1 MARGLRKAVR
11 WFAKRKRRHEVL
23 QESQFEET
31 LILKSVGS
39 SCMDSLTQAEKEAYD
54 RQWGWVGL
62 PPSYREVEVF
72 KHFNGFDPRYLSHYH
87 YLPLIARRLNDY
99 PWTKRFEHKALLGRF
114 SNEALQPPQTFA
126 CVINGEWYDADFRQI
141 SFEEAVR
148 HCASQDAFVCKP
160 ASESADGHGVQLV
173 KRGGGRREK
182 VGRGRF
188 CGTCAASQGCAGSG
202 SRQAGP
208 RDGAVQFFVSQYV
221 ACDEL
226 VSEWSLFRLFGR
238 ASDGEER
245 LVCG

>member
-1 MARGLRKAVR
+1 MARGLRKAFR
-11 WFAKRKRRHEVL
+11 WFVKRKRRHEVL
-23 QESQFEET
+23 QESRFEET

-54 RQWGWVGL
+54 RQWGWLGL

-141 SFEEAVR
+141 PFEEAVR
-148 HCASQDAFVCKP
+148 HCASYDAFVCKP

-173 KRGGGRREK
+173 KRGGGRQGK
-182 VGRGRF
+182 MGCDRF
-188 CGTCAASQGCAGSG
+188 CGTCAASQGCTSSG
-202 SRQAGP
+202 SRQTVSG
-208 RDGAVQFFVSQYV
+208 DGAVQSFVPQYV
-221 ACDEL
+221 ARDKP
-226 VSEWSLFRLFGR
+226 VSERSFFCLFDC
-238 ASDGEER
+238 ASDGKEW